1 MTDKQMKMTLICNN
15 KAAILH
21 FARKDKIY
29 LFSYGR
35 LIMSQDLKNGD
46 YVRHIQDPQLV
57 THTTM
62 KHINEFACPQK
73 FNLNTFFK
81 LKYKRQ

>member
-1 MTDKQMKMTLICNN
+1 MDKKQMRIIPICNN

-21 FARKDKIY
+21 NARKNKVY
-29 LFSYGR
+29 LFSYGL
-35 LIMSQDLKNGD
+35 LIMSYDLSTGD
-46 YVRHIQDPQLV
+46 YTRHIQDPQAI

-62 KHINEFACPQK
+62 KHISEFACPQK